1 MLQSYLPRD
10 RFVPLLGALLD
21 NHTDQQIQQYN
32 DAAYVPHEDTIS
44 LLDLIGVLVKRWRLL
59 LFTTLFAALFIVLFS
74 IYTVKLPPDSKANP
88 MPNVYSPNVLVLLQ
102 TTSSSNT
109 LSQLLSGTSS
119 TLSSLGSSLG
129 SAGTS
134 ADLAQAL
141 LKENTILDQVVKDFD
156 LIKKLHI
163 TKNPLDSSRKYVS
176 SHLTVK
182 YTATTGI
189 LDISFTS
196 TDPVFATKVVNRIVD
211 LLEARFHALTM
222 EKVLNKKAFLEGR
235 VAQVGKDL
243 KASEN
248 SLIDF
253 QTKYGIVDMSATTAN
268 TATQLGSYQSQLN
281 ALQLQKQNLL
291 MYNKADSAAVVR
303 LDDQIKQLQQFIAQL
318 RGGFRLFS
326 SQSISA
332 DAIVR
337 LGVEYQNLVAKL
349 SLQASL
355 YKTMQEQ
362 LEAVK
367 LQEQDPTQTFQIIQH
382 AEIPELKSGPS
393 RGKISIIVTVTAFFL
408 AVFSAFIMEYFEKVK
423 QDPIEAQKLDAIRNT
438 LHRKRTQGT

>member
-1 MLQSYLPRD
+1 MI
-10 RFVPLLGALLD
+10 LLYRYWGLFLD
-21 NHTDQQIQQYN
+21 NHKDQQIQQYN
-32 DAAYVPHEDTIS
+32 DAAYVPQEDTIS

-59 LFTTLFAALFIVLFS
+59 LFTTLFAALFILVFS
-74 IYTVKLPPDSKANP
+74 IYTMKLPPDSKANP

-102 TTSSSNT
+102 TTNSTNS

-119 TLSSLGSSLG
+119 TLSSLLGSSLG
-129 SAGTS
+129 SSGTS

-156 LIKKLHI
+156 IIKKFHI
-163 TKNPLDSSRKYVS
+163 TKNPLDSSRKYVT
-176 SHLTVK
+176 SHLTMK

-189 LDISFTS
+189 LDVSFTS
-196 TDPVFATKVVNRIVD
+196 TDPVFATKVVNRMVD
-211 LLEARFHALTM
+211 LLEERFHALTM

-235 VAQVGKDL
+235 VAQVAKDL

-248 SLIDF
+248 ELVDF
-253 QTKYGIVDMSATTAN
+253 QTKYGIVDMSATMAN

-281 ALQLQKQNLL
+281 SLQLQKQNLL

-303 LDDQIKQLQQFIAQL
+303 LDDQIKQLQQFIAEL

-326 SQSISA
+326 SQSFSA

-337 LGVEYQNLVAKL
+337 LGVEYQNLVANMT
-349 SLQASL
+349 LQSSL

-367 LQEQDPTQTFQIIQH
+367 LQEQDPSQTFQIIQH

-408 AVFSAFIMEYFEKVK
+408 AVFAAFIMEYFEKAR
-423 QDPIEAQKLDAIRNT
+423 QDPIEAQKLEAIRNT
-438 LHRKRTQGT
+438 LHRKRSQET